1 MPNLSQVIA
10 ETKQSVTRPIILD
23 IVRQIREIT
32 KIPTTTPI
40 LYADDIGKVYQP
52 GSSIAEDPSEKTLF
66 PLNDKISIEIDE
78 EYDGNTVYNTAVSYV
93 EQAAIFNDKQI
104 GVLIKPVYVS
114 TNISINFKYKTKS
127 KSLAERWRNDIRT
140 RYSMMRDI
148 NLHQVSYHYVIPL
161 DFIEILKEIHKLRET
176 YGAYGDS
183 FSKYLTDHS
192 TQRLT
197 DITNQGGNLVQQ
209 AIAETQMRIVGYF
222 DFESVPEKIENQ
234 EDSDGWIGSF
244 TYKFRYEKPI
254 ECNMRFPVMVHNL
267 VINEKYRPTKD
278 AYDIDNQIQ
287 NFPLSLGAFNYFE
300 AQLQAEKYVNFKST
314 LTVPSFDEFI
324 PQSVPTAMTGVFNA
338 LCQITLDDLRYLVD
352 LRELGDICLDKDIL
366 EFIKKV
372 EYPFITRPYK
382 SILNLSL
389 YRSMALAREDSILL
403 NDDLKV
409 YSTTDLS
416 IRTSHRVR
424 MSIISDLTYV
434 DKAAIDRLKEFPRAF
449 VKILSAVAEG
459 LRNNPQF
466 RDLSGKSR
474 ITRDEIRELLS
485 FSANGNPRPRD
496 SGASSN
502 NARDELINLA
512 NGAALLRNRIDS
524 AVKGLP
530 ANRVNLHTV
539 DSSYIIAINRNN
551 INKF

>member
-32 KIPTTTPI
+32 KIPTSTPI

-52 GSSIAEDPSEKTLF
+52 GSAITEDPSEKTLF
-66 PLNDKISIEIDE
+66 PLNDKITIEVEE
-78 EYDGNTVYNTAVSYV
+78 EYDSGTVYNMAVAYA

-104 GVLIKPVYVS
+104 GVLIKPVYTSV
-114 TNISINFKYKTKS
+114 NININFKYKTKS

-140 RYSMMRDI
+140 RYAMMRDV

-197 DITNQGGNLVQQ
+197 DITNQAGNLVQQ

-222 DFESVPEKIENQ
+222 DFESAPEKIENQ

-244 TYKFRYEKPI
+244 TYKFRYEKPV
-254 ECNMRFPVMVHNL
+254 ECNIRFPVMIHNQ
-267 VINEKYRPTKD
+267 VINEMYRPVKE
-278 AYDIDNQIQ
+278 AYDIDNQVQ
-287 NFPLSLGAFNYFE
+287 NFSLSLGAFNYFE
-300 AQLQAEKYVNFKST
+300 AQLQAEKYINFKST
-314 LTVPSFDEFI
+314 ITVPSFDEFI
-324 PQSVPTAMTGVFNA
+324 PQTVPSAMSGIFNA
-338 LCQITLDDLRYLVD
+338 LCQISINDLRYLLD
-352 LRELGDICLDKDIL
+352 LKDLGDIDIDPDIL
-366 EFIKKV
+366 EFIQKV
-372 EYPFITRPYK
+372 EYPYITRPYK
-382 SILNLSL
+382 SFLNLSL

-403 NDDLKV
+403 NDQLKV

-424 MSIISDLTYV
+424 LNVLTDLNYV
-434 DKAAIDRLKEFPRAF
+434 DKAAIDRLKEFPKAF
-449 VKILSAVAEG
+449 VKIFSAVAEG

-466 RDLSGKSR
+466 RGLSQKTR
-474 ITRDEIRELLS
+474 ISRDEIKTLIT
-485 FSANGNPRPRD
+485 NP
-496 SGASSN
+496 
-502 NARDELINLA
+502 I
-512 NGAALLRNRIDS
+512 ALGNRIDH
-524 AVKGLP
+524 ALRGNP
-530 ANRVNLHTV
+530 ADRMNLHTV
-539 DSSYIIAINRNN
+539 DTSYVIAINKNN
-551 INKF
+551 IYKL

>member
-10 ETKQSVTRPIILD
+10 ETKQSVTRPVILD

-66 PLNDKISIEIDE
+66 PLNDKITIEIDE
-78 EYDGNTVYNTAVSYV
+78 EYDGNTVYNTAVAYV
-93 EQAAIFNDKQI
+93 EQAAVFNDKQI
-104 GVLIKPVYVS
+104 GVLIKPVYAS

-148 NLHQVSYHYVIPL
+148 NLHQVSYHYVLPL

-254 ECNMRFPVMVHNL
+254 ECNMRFPVMIHNQ
-267 VINEKYRPTKD
+267 VVNEKYRPVKE
-278 AYDIDNQIQ
+278 AYDIDNQVQ

-300 AQLQAEKYVNFKST
+300 VQLQPEKYIDFKNT
-314 LTVPSFDEFI
+314 LTIPSFDEFI
-324 PQSVPTAMTGVFNA
+324 PQSVPSGMVGVFNA
-338 LCQITLDDLRYLVD
+338 LCQISLDDLRYLVD

-389 YRSMALAREDSILL
+389 YRSMSLAREDAVLL

-424 MSIISDLTYV
+424 MNIITDLTYV
-434 DKAAIDRLKEFPRAF
+434 DQAAIERLKGFPKAF
-449 VKILSAVAEG
+449 VKILSAIAEG

-466 RDLSGKSR
+466 RDLSTRSR
-474 ITRDEIRELLS
+474 ITRDEIKNLLS
-485 FSANGNPRPRD
+485 SPTRD
-496 SGASSN
+496 SRST
-502 NARDELINLA
+502 RDELVNILS
-512 NGAALLRNRIDS
+512 GSTRLKNRIDS
-524 AVKGLP
+524 SLRGIP
-530 ANRVNLHTV
+530 ANRINLHTV
-539 DSSYIIAINRNN
+539 NSSYIIAINRNN
-551 INKF
+551 IDKL